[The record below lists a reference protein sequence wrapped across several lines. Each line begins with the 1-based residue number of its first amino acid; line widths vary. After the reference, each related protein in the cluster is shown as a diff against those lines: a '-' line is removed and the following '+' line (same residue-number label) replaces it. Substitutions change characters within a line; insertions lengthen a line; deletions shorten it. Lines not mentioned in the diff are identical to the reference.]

1 MEYLTY
7 DEKIKLLG
15 LTFDSMQSLYSDKS
29 YYIVP
34 TKTGKIIMN
43 LIYKNAE
50 IKHENPVYILS
61 CLFEYWI
68 FINRNHK
75 TKDMKVLSPSAVTT
89 ELINKAYQANYDF
102 DKKYQY
108 DIHSIFNRDNL
119 LVQGAS
125 SYFQGKDRGRYKNDL
140 LDWGNRLIDEFLNT
154 QEGEPNKEV
163 CRQGLISKSKGNFR
177 VAEILND
184 GLDVQPAV
192 ISILDYDIYKLYN
205 KRLLTRKGFYQ
216 YLQDHK
222 YVLLDKYLKEW
233 YSYLDER
240 GRLLKYGK
248 Q

>member
-34 TKTGKIIMN
+34 TTTGKVTMS
-43 LIYKNAE
+43 LIYKNAKL
-50 IKHENPVYILS
+50 KHENPVYLLS
-61 CLFEYWI
+61 CLFEYWT
-68 FINRNHK
+68 FLNRNHK
-75 TKDMKVLSPSAVTT
+75 TKDMKVLSPSAITT
-89 ELINKAYQANYDF
+89 ELVNKAYQANYEF
-102 DKKYQY
+102 DKKYNNNL
-108 DIHSIFNRDNL
+108 HSIFNRDNL

-125 SYFQGKDRGRYKNDL
+125 SYFQGNGGGRYKNDL
-140 LDWGNRLIDEFLNT
+140 LDWGSQLIDGFLNT
-154 QEGEPNKEV
+154 QEYEPDKEV
-163 CRQGLISKSKGNFR
+163 CRQGLISKSNGNFR
-177 VAEILND
+177 VAEILNN

-192 ISILDYDIYKLYN
+192 ISIFDYDVYSLYN
-205 KRLLTRKGFYQ
+205 KKLLTRKGFYQ

-222 YVLLDKYLKEW
+222 YVLLDKQLKEW

-248 Q
+248 

>member
-34 TKTGKIIMN
+34 TTTGKVTMS
-43 LIYKNAE
+43 LIYKNAKL
-50 IKHENPVYILS
+50 KHENPVYLLS
-61 CLFEYWI
+61 CLFEYWT
-68 FINRNHK
+68 FLNRNHK
-75 TKDMKVLSPSAVTT
+75 TKDMKVLSPSAITT
-89 ELINKAYQANYDF
+89 ELVNKAYQTNYEF
-102 DKKYQY
+102 DKKYNNNL
-108 DIHSIFNRDNL
+108 HSIFNRDNL

-125 SYFQGKDRGRYKNDL
+125 SYFQGNGGGRYKNDL
-140 LDWGNRLIDEFLNT
+140 LDWGSQLIDGFLNT
-154 QEGEPNKEV
+154 QEYEPDKEV
-163 CRQGLISKSKGNFR
+163 CRQGLISKSNGNFR
-177 VAEILND
+177 VAEILNN

-192 ISILDYDIYKLYN
+192 ISIFDYDVYSLYN
-205 KRLLTRKGFYQ
+205 KKLLTRKGFYQ

-222 YVLLDKYLKEW
+222 YVLLDKQLKEW

-248 Q
+248 

>member
-34 TKTGKIIMN
+34 TTTGKVTMS
-43 LIYKNAE
+43 LIYKNAKL
-50 IKHENPVYILS
+50 KHENPVYLLS
-61 CLFEYWI
+61 CLFEYWT
-68 FINRNHK
+68 FLNRNHK
-75 TKDMKVLSPSAVTT
+75 TKDMKVLSPSAITT
-89 ELINKAYQANYDF
+89 ELVNKAYQINYEF
-102 DKKYQY
+102 DKKYNNNL
-108 DIHSIFNRDNL
+108 HSIFNRDNL

-125 SYFQGKDRGRYKNDL
+125 SYFQGNGGGRYKNDL
-140 LDWGNRLIDEFLNT
+140 LDWGNQLIDDFLNT
-154 QEGEPNKEV
+154 QEGEPDKEV
-163 CRQGLISKSKGNFR
+163 CRQGLISKSNGNFR

-192 ISILDYDIYKLYN
+192 ISILDYDVYRLYT
-205 KRLLTRKGFYQ
+205 KRLLTQKGLYQ
-216 YLQDHK
+216 YLQDYK

-233 YSYLDER
+233 YSYLNER

-248 Q
+248 

>member
-34 TKTGKIIMN
+34 TTTGKVTMS
-43 LIYKNAE
+43 LIYKNAKL
-50 IKHENPVYILS
+50 KHENPVYLLS
-61 CLFEYWI
+61 CLFEYWT
-68 FINRNHK
+68 FLNRNHK
-75 TKDMKVLSPSAVTT
+75 TKNMKVLSPSAITT
-89 ELINKAYQANYDF
+89 ELVNKAYQTNYEF
-102 DKKYQY
+102 DKKYNNNL
-108 DIHSIFNRDNL
+108 HSIFNRDNL

-125 SYFQGKDRGRYKNDL
+125 SYFQGNGGGRYKNDL
-140 LDWGNRLIDEFLNT
+140 LDWGNQLIDDFLNT
-154 QEGEPNKEV
+154 QEGEPDKEV
-163 CRQGLISKSKGNFR
+163 CRQGLISKSNGNFR

-192 ISILDYDIYKLYN
+192 ISIFDYDVYKLYT
-205 KRLLTRKGFYQ
+205 KRLLTRKGLYQ
-216 YLQDHK
+216 YLQDYK
-222 YVLLDKYLKEW
+222 YVLLDKNLKEW

>member
-34 TKTGKIIMN
+34 TTTGKVTMS
-43 LIYKNAE
+43 LIYKNAKL
-50 IKHENPVYILS
+50 KHENPVYLLS
-61 CLFEYWI
+61 CLFEYWT
-68 FINRNHK
+68 FLNRNHK
-75 TKDMKVLSPSAVTT
+75 TKNMKVLSPSAITT
-89 ELINKAYQANYDF
+89 ELVNKAYQTNYDF

-125 SYFQGKDRGRYKNDL
+125 SYFQGNGGGRYKNDL
-140 LDWGNRLIDEFLNT
+140 LDWGNQLIDDFLNT
-154 QEGEPNKEV
+154 QEGEPDKEV
-163 CRQGLISKSKGNFR
+163 CRQGLISKSNGNFR

-192 ISILDYDIYKLYN
+192 ISIFDYDVYKLYT

-216 YLQDHK
+216 YIQDHK
-222 YVLLDKYLKEW
+222 YVLLEKSLKEW
-233 YSYLDER
+233 YSYMEEG

-248 Q
+248 